1 MIAPHVRDTE
11 LVIPM
16 HDLNTDDP
24 PRDDQP
30 RYRTVEFSDGL
41 VIYDRT
47 ATERWLH
54 ADTTVSLDEMR

>member
-1 MIAPHVRDTE
+1 
-11 LVIPM
+11 M